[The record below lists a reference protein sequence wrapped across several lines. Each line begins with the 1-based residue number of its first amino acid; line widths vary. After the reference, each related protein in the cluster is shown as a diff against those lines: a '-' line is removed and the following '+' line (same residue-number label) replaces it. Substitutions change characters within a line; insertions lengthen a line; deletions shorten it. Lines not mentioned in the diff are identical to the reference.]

1 MSKKEFN
8 NNLDQ
13 NERDVK
19 TNQNFAYNIFGPN
32 IRSWIVY
39 ITLIVLLSIGYI
51 FIIESR
57 VVELFLPPE
66 IKFEFQLGEMFW
78 GLIIPNL
85 SIIIITPIIWERI
98 SDFVLSN
105 RWMKGFESTLHS
117 ENKNHSERLNEND
130 KKVGFMPFKRI
141 LGVKPKTDRRY
152 YLETRSA
159 GTNLN
164 NIKKTFGSKILGA
177 ISGSIGLTFL
187 IAFVLNLI
195 VTSEIM
201 VEPLES
207 TDALFLSIM
216 IMQIVPLF
224 ISFLIPVN
232 WILNDISIRYITDTG
247 FIEDLGENM
256 SRGIFRRFIGIGGL
270 ILGINVCYDLAYDS
284 TAPILI
290 NFWVTFVYFV
300 FYFLLLNAGTL
311 VLVSLLYLK
320 FYHEKKVNLMR
331 NKFMDYISLGETSVK
346 SEIDELEIQRISRGK
361 QKIKDGGKIR
371 KILKYI
377 LVLALIGLIIF
388 GQYYV
393 LVIIGPFAF

>member
-39 ITLIVLLSIGYI
+39 IILIVLLSIGYI

-224 ISFLIPVN
+224 TSFLIPVN